1 MNATTPQP
9 TQSSIDWIVGLGRVS
24 VSGRRYIVP
33 IVAVVLVSAVLLA
46 VVGVAVY
53 LISGGVS
60 RRVAWQ
66 EQARVIFWD
75 GERPEGQEP
84 DR

>member
-1 MNATTPQP
+1 M
-9 TQSSIDWIVGLGRVS
+9 
-24 VSGRRYIVP
+24 P
-33 IVAVVLVSAVLLA
+33 IVAVVLVSAVLVT
-46 VVGVAVY
+46 VVAVAVY
-53 LISGGVS
+53 LVSGGVS

>member
-1 MNATTPQP
+1 M
-9 TQSSIDWIVGLGRVS
+9 
-24 VSGRRYIVP
+24 P
-33 IVAVVLVSAVLLA
+33 IVAVVLVSAVLLT
-46 VVGVAVY
+46 VVAVAVY
-53 LISGGVS
+53 LVSGGVS
-60 RRVAWQ
+60 RRVSWQ

>member
-1 MNATTPQP
+1 MGA
-9 TQSSIDWIVGLGRVS
+9 
-24 VSGRRYIVP
+24 SGRCATFRQLTDLLRTRLVP
-33 IVAVVLVSAVLLA
+33 ILAVVLVSAVLVT

-53 LISGGVS
+53 LVGGGVS

-75 GERPEGQEP
+75 GERPEGEEP
-84 DR
+84 DL